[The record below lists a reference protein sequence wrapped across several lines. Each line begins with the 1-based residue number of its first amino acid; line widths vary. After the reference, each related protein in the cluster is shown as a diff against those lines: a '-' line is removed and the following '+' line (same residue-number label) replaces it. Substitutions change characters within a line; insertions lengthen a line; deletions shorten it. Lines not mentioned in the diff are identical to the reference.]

1 MGTLNSLSKD
11 DSFFSRA
18 GFKSRITSYS
28 KIKTFLV
35 VEAWS
40 KVGLRG
46 YHSNQKIIEQASMKV
61 ECLLEGMRDAT
72 RKSKSE
78 KGTER
83 ERARNER
90 QRKRKGK
97 ETRKMRKRS

>member
-1 MGTLNSLSKD
+1 MVYTADTVPLTGWIPFMGTLNSLSKD
-11 DSFFSRA
+11 NSFFSRA

-61 ECLLEGMRDAT
+61 E
-72 RKSKSE
+72 
-78 KGTER
+78 
-83 ERARNER
+83 
-90 QRKRKGK
+90 
-97 ETRKMRKRS
+97 RSL